1 VYTIGR
7 LSHYLIIFVGLMIGL
22 SSVGVD
28 FTNFALVAGALSIGI
43 GFGLQSIVNNFVSGI
58 IILFERSLKVG
69 DYVELGT
76 GVSGVVREINV
87 RSTRINTNEN
97 VDVIVPNSNFI
108 SSDVINWTL
117 QEHFVRFHV
126 PFGVAYGVDK
136 EHVREVVLEA
146 AKRLPFGLT
155 GVSGK
160 DADVWLVK
168 YGENRMEMELVVWV
182 SASAVKR
189 PATVKAKYLWA
200 IDTAL
205 QRNDIPVPLPQR
217 DLHLVSGMEALAKA
231 LRDEGVLP
239 AKREALAADARA
251 GASIS
256 EISKRDFDSEG

>member
-1 VYTIGR
+1 MHDAVGPHHLGAKGEIVAESAFGELIHASPAVADNAVYTVGR

-108 SSDVINWTL
+108 TSDVINWTL
-117 QEHFVRFHV
+117 QIGAFNTHEE
-126 PFGVAYGVDK
+126 A
-136 EHVREVVLEA
+136 EA
-146 AKRLPFGLT
+146 ARNAVDESEHQADDEARPD
-155 GVSGK
+155 V
-160 DADVWLVK
+160 DAVNGAED
-168 YGENRMEMELVVWV
+168 
-182 SASAVKR
+182 
-189 PATVKAKYLWA
+189 
-200 IDTAL
+200 DT
-205 QRNDIPVPLPQR
+205 
-217 DLHLVSGMEALAKA
+217 
-231 LRDEGVLP
+231 
-239 AKREALAADARA
+239 
-251 GASIS
+251 
-256 EISKRDFDSEG
+256 